1 MSTRRSHCLKRLL
14 AVACAVMAACAWSV
28 GSPQT
33 PPVPWPTTGW
43 QSSTPEQQGMA
54 SHAVRHL
61 VEFGAKNGM
70 DSLLVVR
77 HGNVVLDAYFAP
89 YRAGLKHHLY
99 SATKGVLGTLT
110 GIAVNDRLLK
120 GTTQPVL
127 EFFSDQAVANLDDNK
142 RMITID
148 HLLDMTSGMDWTE
161 PLDGAAQTSRQMRRS
176 ANWSTFVLDRPM
188 AQAPGAGFNYNS
200 GNSQLLSALLTKA
213 TGMSADDFAK
223 ARLFRPLGITD
234 VLWRR
239 DPQGNATGGFGLYM
253 HPRDMAKIGY
263 LYLHHGAWDG
273 QQLLPPRWTDK
284 VFHATVDMRLGNRSA
299 FRYAN
304 GWWTIAQQD
313 VYMAVGFLQQ
323 VIMVLPRLDMV
334 VVVTGK
340 KPPRFEP
347 LVDLLEASATSP
359 LALPPNPTAHADLV
373 RRVRD
378 AATEKAAAMAP
389 TSGIARTV
397 SGRLYRFERNV
408 LGLDTLV
415 MHLGAADPRYEM
427 VFGTIGP
434 TGATLRFAGPI
445 GLDGTFHTNGES
457 SGPIL
462 AAKASWT
469 DVSTLSLV
477 SQWLTDGVVATY
489 TLRFTGNT
497 VDIGYKDNS
506 GVTTQL
512 HGVSTP

>member
-1 MSTRRSHCLKRLL
+1 
-14 AVACAVMAACAWSV
+14 
-28 GSPQT
+28 
-33 PPVPWPTTGW
+33 
-43 QSSTPEQQGMA
+43 MA
-54 SHAVRHL
+54 SPAVRHL

-77 HGNVVLDAYFAP
+77 HGHVVLDAYYAP
-89 YRAGLKHHLY
+89 YRAGLKHHIY
-99 SATKGVLGTLT
+99 SATKGVVGTLT
-110 GIAVNDRLLK
+110 GIAVQDGLLK
-120 GTTQPVL
+120 GTTQPVM
-127 EFFSDQAVANLDDNK
+127 EFFSDQVIANPHDDK
-142 RMITID
+142 QLITIA
-148 HLLDMTSGMDWTE
+148 HLLDMTSGLDWTE
-161 PLDGAAQTSRQMRRS
+161 PLDGAAQTSRLMRRS

-213 TGMSADDFAK
+213 TGMSAADFAK
-223 ARLFRPLGITD
+223 ARLFGPLGITD
-234 VLWRR
+234 VLWRK

-263 LYLHHGAWDG
+263 LYLHHGQWDG

-284 VFHATVDMRLGNRSA
+284 VFHATVDMRMGNPSA

-304 GWWTIAQQD
+304 GWWSIPRQN

-323 VIMVLPRLDMV
+323 IIMVLPKLDMV
-334 VVVTGK
+334 VVVSGK

-347 LVDLLEASATSP
+347 LVDLLEASATST

-373 RRVRD
+373 RRVEE
-378 AATEKAAAMAP
+378 AATEKTTSVAVPSDMA
-389 TSGIARTV
+389 TTV
-397 SGRLYRFERNV
+397 GGRLYRFERNA

-415 MHLGAADPRYEM
+415 LDLGDTDPRYEM
-427 VFGTIGP
+427 RFGTNGP
-434 TGATLRFAGPI
+434 LDATLRFAGPI
-445 GLDGTFHTNGES
+445 GLDGRFRTNGEA
-457 SGPIL
+457 SGPQL
-462 AAKASWT
+462 AVKASWA
-469 DVSTLSLV
+469 DASTLSLV

-489 TLRFTGNT
+489 TLRFAGNT
-497 VDIGYKDNS
+497 VDVGYKDNS